1 MSPSLLSGLAGGLLA
16 TTVASTVFTLAGR
29 DRPLPAARLVAQ
41 FVMVDGRPVDATWPG
56 LALHVFAG
64 TVAGG
69 LFALILGA
77 VIDPAG
83 TVPLLSGVAWGVGYG
98 LVLFVLHVGC
108 VLGAILG
115 VSIDRE
121 LLAEF
126 FVLHTIYGTVMGGW
140 IGLGVLRTVAGT
152 TG

>member
-41 FVMVDGRPVDATWPG
+41 FVLVDGRQADAIWAG
-56 LALHVFAG
+56 LALHVLAG

-69 LFALILGA
+69 VFALILGA
-77 VIDPAG
+77 VTDPAG
-83 TVPLLSGVAWGVGYG
+83 TVPLLSGVAWGVAYG
-98 LVLFVLHVGC
+98 LVLFVLHVG
-108 VLGAILG
+108 VLLGALPG
-115 VSIDRE
+115 VSIGRE

-126 FVLHTIYGTVMGGW
+126 FVLHAIYGTVVGGW
-140 IGLGVLRTVAGT
+140 VGLGVLTAVAGM
-152 TG
+152 G